1 MLFSSLISAALLA
14 SGALAQYDYGSSSGS
29 SSSAAVDPAQTTA
42 AVESGSSTNSG
53 AAPSGSVSVQVV
65 QVSDNNGDLRF
76 FPDDIKAAAGSMVQF
91 QFHPKNHSVVQAAF
105 SNPCTPINEVNSSIV
120 GFKSGYMPVAAGS
133 TNMPVFT
140 LMVNDTKPIW
150 FYCSQKPHCQKGMV
164 GVINAPG
171 GNKTIDTFR
180 ALAEQA
186 AVNGTTATPTGGAAG
201 SSSSGSAT
209 TSSSVSAE
217 TTNAAARLVGSASVA
232 GVAIAGFLLL
242 L

>member
-1 MLFSSLISAALLA
+1 
-14 SGALAQYDYGSSSGS
+14 
-29 SSSAAVDPAQTTA
+29 
-42 AVESGSSTNSG
+42 
-53 AAPSGSVSVQVV
+53 
-65 QVSDNNGDLRF
+65 
-76 FPDDIKAAAGSMVQF
+76 
-91 QFHPKNHSVVQAAF
+91 
-105 SNPCTPINEVNSSIV
+105 
-120 GFKSGYMPVAAGS
+120 MPVAAGS
-133 TNMPVFT
+133 TTMPIFT

-186 AVNGTTATPTGGAAG
+186 AVNGTVASPTSG
-201 SSSSGSAT
+201 SSPSGSAT
-209 TSSSVSAE
+209 TSSGPTSQ

>member
-1 MLFSSLISAALLA
+1 
-14 SGALAQYDYGSSSGS
+14 
-29 SSSAAVDPAQTTA
+29 
-42 AVESGSSTNSG
+42 
-53 AAPSGSVSVQVV
+53 
-65 QVSDNNGDLRF
+65 
-76 FPDDIKAAAGSMVQF
+76 
-91 QFHPKNHSVVQAAF
+91 
-105 SNPCTPINEVNSSIV
+105 
-120 GFKSGYMPVAAGS
+120 MPVAAGS
-133 TNMPVFT
+133 TTMPIFT

-186 AVNGTTATPTGGAAG
+186 AVNGTVTSPTSG
-201 SSSSGSAT
+201 SSPSGSAT
-209 TSSSVSAE
+209 TSSGAASQ